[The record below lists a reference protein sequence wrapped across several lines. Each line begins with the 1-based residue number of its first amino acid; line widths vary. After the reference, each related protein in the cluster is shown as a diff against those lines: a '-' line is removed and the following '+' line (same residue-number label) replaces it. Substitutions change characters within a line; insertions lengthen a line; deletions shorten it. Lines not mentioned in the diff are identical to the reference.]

1 MSKVQKIQKQQ
12 TPAVEMSPEMPAAE
26 SLGDISAEDR
36 QAGATHAR
44 RIVVEANVSADQLR
58 SGATIK
64 IPGAVDIFRPSY
76 DMDKLDEEQK
86 ESMEKLDFTKG
97 IVTGMTLKSVY
108 SNVGEPVSV
117 GINLFQNRPQIV
129 NNEGW
134 LFTETST
141 DMGNIHASNVDGY
154 VNLVNVLPYEKAR
167 PDTKIYSP
175 ENLLNNRFIE
185 QYGGY
190 TLDKLW
196 DGIVP
201 FKGKDYMYVEANHI
215 ILSIIQKNW
224 ELLGINAEAEVK
236 RENQYVKVSKNVVNS
251 VIKQLYEQVIMQ
263 IPYTSFD
270 NLSARFQANNVPEG
284 NYKVMCEFFVQY
296 KYPAIQSG
304 DKLEEA

>member
-1 MSKVQKIQKQQ
+1 MSKVQKIKNPSVTEA
-12 TPAVEMSPEMPAAE
+12 TPEEISETP
-26 SLGDISAEDR
+26 SLTSEVGIEDR

-44 RIVVEANVSADQLR
+44 RIVVEANVTAEELMN
-58 SGATIK
+58 GVAVG

-86 ESMEKLDFTKG
+86 ESMDKLDFTKG
-97 IVTGMTLKSVY
+97 IVTGMKLKSVY
-108 SNVGEPVSV
+108 SNVGESVSV
-117 GINLFQNRPQIV
+117 GVNLFQNNPQIV

-134 LFTETST
+134 LYTETAT
-141 DMGNIHASNVDGY
+141 DMGKAHASNVDGF

-224 ELLGINAEAEVK
+224 ELLGINADAEVK
-236 RENQYVKVSKNVVNS
+236 RENQYVKVSKSVVNS

-263 IPYTSFD
+263 IPYTSFED
-270 NLSARFQANNVPEG
+270 LSARFQAQNVPEG
-284 NYKVMCEFFVQY
+284 TYKVMCEFFVQY
-296 KYPAIQSG
+296 KYPAITE
-304 DKLEEA
+304 DAEREE